1 MPMNSTVKNIVHNAS
16 LLVFVEAIWRIVI
29 NSKSY
34 WVDQGICFA
43 AFLLVCI
50 VMQAAN
56 FKDCT
61 AVKHPYFRT
70 VLSFI
75 HGADGLLAGAIGLS
89 IYYRSRIG
97 LIVSLAFMCK
107 FGLLCLLNRMIL
119 AKAVSASPF
128 ETMMQTMKSFL
139 HHVASFIFVS
149 APTEILITA
158 AWRTLSM
165 TGHALLVL
173 RGHVDPNV
181 IRSINW
187 VLSYLRIIFVTA
199 LIVALCLSS
208 DLRASFGHSAVG
220 HIAYLTIRLVP
231 LLQVGAVY
239 IPEAERE
246 EWALLDDGSKIRQLL
261 QGRHPW
267 LAVEVGQLFLLTM
280 ILAVS
285 RLVILHGEVM
295 QVMEVLQWQ
304 SSSWIKLVDGL
315 SR

>member
-1 MPMNSTVKNIVHNAS
+1 M
-16 LLVFVEAIWRIVI
+16 LVFVEAVWRIVI
-29 NSKSY
+29 HSKSY

-43 AFLLVCI
+43 AFFVVCI

-56 FKDCT
+56 FKDCVV
-61 AVKHPYFRT
+61 VKHPYFRT
-70 VLSFI
+70 LLSFS

-128 ETMMQTMKSFL
+128 ETMLQTTKSFL

-149 APTEILITA
+149 QPTEILITA

-173 RGHVDPNV
+173 RGQVDPKV
-181 IRSINW
+181 IRSTNW
-187 VLSYLRIIFVTA
+187 VLSFMRMVFMTA
-199 LIVALCLSS
+199 LIGALCVSS
-208 DLRASFGHSAVG
+208 DLRAAFGHSAVG
-220 HIAYLTIRLVP
+220 HIAYMTIRLVP

-239 IPEAERE
+239 ISESERE
-246 EWALLDDGSKIRQLL
+246 EWALLDDGSKITQLL
-261 QGRHPW
+261 HGKHPW

-280 ILAVS
+280 ILAVL
-285 RLVILHGEVM
+285 RLIILHGEVT
-295 QVMEVLQWQ
+295 QVMGVLQWQ
-304 SSSWIKLVDGL
+304 QLSSWIKLVDGL